1 MKVFHLH
8 FGKDGGAERFFVH
21 LVGALGRRG
30 VEQTAVIR
38 KGRAWRTEIEPHAR
52 IIESNFRN
60 LSLDRLTL
68 PIRIKALAEREK
80 PDAIMS
86 YVMRA
91 GRLTPR
97 YDHGLTLSRLGDYPS
112 HLGYFKTTDILVCN
126 TPDIADHVRRIGWT
140 RGVEVISNFTRTD
153 LVPPVRRITVDTPE
167 SAAVVMTMGRF
178 IKRKGFD
185 TLIKA
190 VAKLADVFLWIAG
203 EGEEREALHALVRDC
218 GMERRTRFLGWQA
231 DTRPFLA
238 AADVFVMPST
248 HEPLGNVI
256 LEAWAQKRPVVT
268 SRAEGPSFLVKDGE
282 NGLFCEIGNADQFAG
297 AIARILADPVLARD
311 LGEGGHAT
319 LIRQFSEEATTAAYL
334 DLFGRRKPR

>member
-8 FGKDGGAERFFVH
+8 FGKDGGAEKFFVH
-21 LVGALGRRG
+21 LVRALAHQG

-38 KGRAWRTEIEPHAR
+38 RSRAWRPQIEPYAR

-68 PIRIKALAEREK
+68 PIRIRNLAERER

-86 YVMRA
+86 WVMRA

-97 YDHGLTLSRLGDYPS
+97 YRHGLTVSRLGDYPS
-112 HLGYFKTTDILVCN
+112 HLDYFKTTEMLVCN

-140 RGVEVISNFTRTD
+140 RGVEVISNFTQTD
-153 LVPPVRRITVDTPE
+153 LVPSVPRKTVDTPDN
-167 SAAVVMTMGRF
+167 APVVMTMGRF
-178 IKRKGFD
+178 VKRKGFD
-185 TLIKA
+185 TLIEA
-190 VAKLADVFLWIAG
+190 VAKLPGVFLWIAG
-203 EGEEREALHALVRDC
+203 DGAERAALETLVRERD
-218 GMERRTRFLGWQA
+218 MEGRTRFLGWQA
-231 DTRPFLA
+231 DTRPFVA

-268 SRAEGPSFLVKDGE
+268 SRAEGPSWFVKEGE
-282 NGLFCEIGNADQFAG
+282 NGLFADIGNADQFAG
-297 AIARILADPVLARD
+297 AISRILSDPVLAGA
-311 LGEGGHAT
+311 LSEGGHAT
-319 LIRQFSEEATTAAYL
+319 LMRQFSEEATAAAYI
-334 DLFGRRKPR
+334 DLFRRRP